1 MSAPDDTNLKALL
14 LLSKESPLARA
25 RESLLRGLPDDE
37 LAELVAQMISR
48 DKPRGDLEEIARM
61 MLDVIMRRDAQND
74 ALISL
79 ATKNDTAVTTSDREI
94 KANYTSGTQT
104 AHNTSVVS
112 NVSEE
117 TIKNNSAPPSRK
129 RPASKQ
135 PPSTDQETAS
145 TKRAKHGDAVTG
157 NKKISLRNHNLGFM
171 LGQTKQAIEVVYWD
185 PRQKD
190 YSSLALGNVH
200 NHLVNVLVDR
210 FFIDYLPGDIE
221 ICASEDF
228 LQSQEDCTSTQLRVN
243 KVFERLVERGRV
255 RVGGLNK
262 LGFFP
267 LPEDLRVGRKL
278 QELEF
283 WVQP

>member
-1 MSAPDDTNLKALL
+1 
-14 LLSKESPLARA
+14 
-25 RESLLRGLPDDE
+25 
-37 LAELVAQMISR
+37 
-48 DKPRGDLEEIARM
+48 
-61 MLDVIMRRDAQND
+61 
-74 ALISL
+74 
-79 ATKNDTAVTTSDREI
+79 
-94 KANYTSGTQT
+94 
-104 AHNTSVVS
+104 
-112 NVSEE
+112 
-117 TIKNNSAPPSRK
+117 
-129 RPASKQ
+129 
-135 PPSTDQETAS
+135 
-145 TKRAKHGDAVTG
+145 
-157 NKKISLRNHNLGFM
+157 M

-243 KVFERLVERGRV
+243 KVFERLVERGRGRHCILGDTSTACDMCIKGKRLCTRVV